1 MPNPADTMF
10 SDRLGGAPHSKQS
23 LRLWLKLLG
32 CTMIV
37 EKRLRSK
44 LDAEFATTLPRFDV
58 LAALERHS
66 QGLKMSALSEFL
78 MVSNGNVT
86 GVVSRLIE
94 DGLVTRTV
102 DEEDRR
108 SATVR
113 LTRKGRDSFLKMAA
127 ANERWMEQMF
137 ADLSDHHRINC
148 AQNRD
153 LPSDHV
159 VMNTASAG
167 FPKRIQND
175 QAGDG

>member
-1 MPNPADTMF
+1 MADAGNTMF
-10 SDRLGGAPHSKQS
+10 SERAGAAPHSKQS

-37 EKRLRSK
+37 EKRLRSR
-44 LDAEFATTLPRFDV
+44 LDTEFDTTLPRFDV

-94 DGLVTRTV
+94 DGWVTRTV
-102 DEEDRR
+102 DQEDRR

-127 ANERWMEQMF
+127 ANERWMDEMF
-137 ADLSDHHRINC
+137 GDLSDHQIE
-148 AQNRD
+148 D
-153 LPSDHV
+153 LMRLLTHARRSIDAHFSMDTPD
-159 VMNTASAG
+159 
-167 FPKRIQND
+167 
-175 QAGDG
+175 